1 MLKKCFSLA
10 SAVSLGGI
18 LVWSAATTGCSS
30 DDPVVAPDASN
41 GTGDGGTVTGEG
53 GSSSGSPDSG
63 KIDPSTVPGVS
74 ITFGKC
80 AAFTKC
86 AGALEGTYKIT
97 GGCLPDTTFDSYK
110 ASCAG
115 LTTTDVVIKADG
127 TVTATPTTINRKTS
141 IFVGASFVLPK
152 DNCGALAIIG
162 NDCSKLP
169 PLLQSGVAGPKLDSA
184 TCVDAGPT
192 CNCTIATTTTEP
204 GADDPYTTD
213 ATGTLTYQET
223 TENNPTFGLFIEITK
238 Q

>member
-1 MLKKCFSLA
+1 M
-10 SAVSLGGI
+10 
-18 LVWSAATTGCSS
+18 
-30 DDPVVAPDASN
+30 
-41 GTGDGGTVTGEG
+41 
-53 GSSSGSPDSG
+53 
-63 KIDPSTVPGVS
+63 
-74 ITFGKC
+74 
-80 AAFTKC
+80 
-86 AGALEGTYKIT
+86 
-97 GGCLPDTTFDSYK
+97 
-110 ASCAG
+110 
-115 LTTTDVVIKADG
+115 
-127 TVTATPTTINRKTS
+127 
-141 IFVGASFVLPK
+141 LPK

-213 ATGTLTYQET
+213 ATGTLTTTNPKRTFDYCPAGNMVTYQET